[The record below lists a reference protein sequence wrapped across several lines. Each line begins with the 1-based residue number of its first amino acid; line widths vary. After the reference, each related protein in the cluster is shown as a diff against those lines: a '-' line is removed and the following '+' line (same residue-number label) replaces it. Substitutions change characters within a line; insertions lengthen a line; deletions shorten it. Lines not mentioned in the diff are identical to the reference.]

1 MLGKS
6 TNKNWFSRF
15 RYICLFLATIV
26 VLITCQRALAN
37 GVDSANNFAAVDN
50 IWLLLAGALVFFMN
64 AGFALL
70 EAGLCR
76 SNNSI
81 NVLAKNLIV
90 FCVAAIAFWIFG
102 FGLMFGDGPDHPICR
117 GNANQ
122 NDREIVSYLG
132 HFSPT
137 TEYNRFEQKSQFILL
152 PREQKTPPY
161 QQLPKYDIPEK
172 EFSLGFPD
180 QGFSCLQRKF
190 PKRSIASLFF
200 FQLAFAATAAT
211 IVSGAVAER
220 IRFWAFFWFSF
231 ILVGFLYPIVG
242 HWVWSEYG
250 WLKQVFNFIDFA
262 GSTVVHTVGGTAALV
277 GAMLLKP
284 RWNRFEYDPQE
295 DLYGNVPSEP
305 LPEKFKN
312 QNYFTYPSNLTFAT
326 LGCLILW
333 LGWLG
338 FNGGSTTDL
347 EEVGHI
353 IVTTIIA
360 AATSG
365 IIAILSTPITALWSQ
380 IFEKNPETGKPDLSS
395 LINGILGGLVA
406 VTASSA
412 YIDVP
417 IAILIG
423 AVSGV
428 IVTLGSLLL
437 RLWKIDDPVGAIPVH
452 LFCGCWGTVA
462 VFWSL
467 KGTEVYKD
475 NYNVLGQLGSQI
487 LGWLIVVV
495 FIFIFSWIAWVI
507 IGLILYS
514 FDIIIG
520 NKKRLSSKGNPLA
533 IINRVARQGIRV
545 TPREEI
551 DGSDGFWE
559 NPIDT

>member
-1 MLGKS
+1 M
-6 TNKNWFSRF
+6 
-15 RYICLFLATIV
+15 ATIV
-26 VLITCQRALAN
+26 VLITCQRALADAW
-37 GVDSANNFAAVDN
+37 GSPSGSVEKNFILVQN

-70 EAGLCR
+70 EVGLCR
-76 SNNSI
+76 SENSI

-90 FCVAAIAFWIFG
+90 FCVAAIAFWMFG
-102 FGLMFGDGPDHPICR
+102 FGLMFGDGLDHPPCT
-117 GNANQ
+117 ATF
-122 NDREIVSYLG
+122 DRDDQKIVSYLG
-132 HFSPT
+132 HFSPA
-137 TEYNRFEQKSQFILL
+137 TEYNRFGQKSQFILL
-152 PREQKTPPY
+152 PKDNP
-161 QQLPKYDIPEK
+161 
-172 EFSLGFPD
+172 LGFPRE
-180 QGFSCLQRKF
+180 GFSCLQAQF

-211 IVSGAVAER
+211 IISGAVAER
-220 IRFWAFFWFSF
+220 IKFWAFFWFSF

-242 HWVWSEYG
+242 HWVWSKYG
-250 WLKQVFNFIDFA
+250 WLSQQLNFIDFA
-262 GSTVVHTVGGTAALV
+262 GSTVVHTVGGTAALA
-277 GAMLLKP
+277 GAMLLRP
-284 RWNRFEYDPQE
+284 RWNRFGYDPQE
-295 DLYGNVPSEP
+295 DLDSSVPPEL

-312 QNYFTYPSNLTFAT
+312 QNYFTYSSNLTSAT

-360 AATSG
+360 AATGG
-365 IIAILSTPITALWSQ
+365 IVAILSTPITALWSK
-380 IFEKNPETGKPDLSS
+380 IFEENPETGKPELSS
-395 LINGILGGLVA
+395 LINGILGGLVG

-437 RLWKIDDPVGAIPVH
+437 RLWKIDDPVGTIPVH
-452 LFCGCWGTVA
+452 LFCGWWGTVA

-467 KGTEVYKD
+467 EGTAVYED

-487 LGWLIVVV
+487 LGWFIVFVFVLILSWIVWV
-495 FIFIFSWIAWVI
+495 FIGV
-507 IGLILYS
+507 ILYS
-514 FDIIIG
+514 FDMIIG
-520 NKKRLSSKGNPLA
+520 NQRKLSKTGNLLA
-533 IINRVARQGIRV
+533 KINRIARQGIRV
-545 TPREEI
+545 TPKEEI
-551 DGSDGFWE
+551 EGSDGFWE

>member
-15 RYICLFLATIV
+15 RYLCLFLATII
-26 VLITCQRALAN
+26 VLISCQTALAN
-37 GVDSANNFAAVDN
+37 DGDNANNFAAVEN

-70 EAGLCR
+70 EAGFCR

-90 FCVAAIAFWIFG
+90 FCVAAIAFWMFG
-102 FGLMFGDGPDHPICR
+102 FGLMFGDGSDHPPCR
-117 GNANQ
+117 GSANQ
-122 NDREIVSYLG
+122 NDQEIVSYLG

-152 PREQKTPPY
+152 PK
-161 QQLPKYDIPEK
+161 DDN
-172 EFSLGFPD
+172 SLGFPSE
-180 QGFSCLQRKF
+180 GFSCLQRQF

-220 IRFWAFFWFSF
+220 IKFWAFFWFSF

-250 WLKQVFNFIDFA
+250 WLKQAFNFLDFA
-262 GSTVVHTVGGTAALV
+262 GSTVVHTLGGTAALV
-277 GAMLLKP
+277 GAKLLKP
-284 RWNRFEYDPQE
+284 RWNRFGYDPQE
-295 DLYGNVPSEP
+295 DLDSHIPREA
-305 LPEKFKN
+305 LPREFEK
-312 QNYFTYPSNLTFAT
+312 QDYFTYPSNLTSAT
-326 LGCLILW
+326 LGCFILW

-338 FNGGSTTDL
+338 FNGGSTSEL
-347 EEVGHI
+347 QNVGHI
-353 IVTTIIA
+353 IITTIMS
-360 AATSG
+360 AATGG
-365 IIAILSTPITALWSQ
+365 IVAIVSTPITALWSQ
-380 IFEKNPETGKPDLSS
+380 IFENNPETGKPQLSS

-423 AVSGV
+423 AVSGI

-452 LFCGCWGTVA
+452 LFCGCWGTLA

-467 KGTEVYKD
+467 RGTEVYED
-475 NYNVLGQLGSQI
+475 NYNVLGQLWSQI
-487 LGWLIVVV
+487 LGWLIVFV
-495 FIFIFSWIAWVI
+495 FILIFSWIVWVS
-507 IGLILYS
+507 IGVILYS
-514 FDIIIG
+514 FDLIIG
-520 NKKRLSSKGNPLA
+520 NPKKLSKTGNLLTK
-533 IINRVARQGIRV
+533 IHRIARQGIRV

>member
-1 MLGKS
+1 MLDKS
-6 TNKNWFSRF
+6 KNKNWFSRF
-15 RYICLFLATIV
+15 RYFCLFLATIV
-26 VLITCQRALAN
+26 VLMSCQTALAQD
-37 GVDSANNFAAVDN
+37 GSNNFAAVDN

-76 SNNSI
+76 SDNSI

-90 FCVAAIAFWIFG
+90 FCVSAIAFWMFG
-102 FGLMFGDGPDHPICR
+102 FGLMFGDGLDHAPCR
-117 GNANQ
+117 EGFPQ
-122 NDREIVSYLG
+122 NDQISYLG

-137 TEYNRFEQKSQFILL
+137 TEYNRFEHESQFILL
-152 PREQKTPPY
+152 PK
-161 QQLPKYDIPEK
+161 DDN
-172 EFSLGFPD
+172 SLGFPRE
-180 QGFSCLQRKF
+180 GFSCLQRQF

-200 FQLAFAATAAT
+200 FQLAFAGTAAT

-231 ILVGFLYPIVG
+231 MLVGFLYPIVG

-250 WLKQVFNFIDFA
+250 WLKQRDFIDFA
-262 GSTVVHTVGGTAALV
+262 GSAVIHTVGGTAALV
-277 GAMLLKP
+277 GAILLKP
-284 RWNRFEYDPQE
+284 RWNCFGHDPQE
-295 DLYGNVPSEP
+295 DLDRRVQREP
-305 LPEKFKN
+305 LPRKFEK
-312 QNYFTYPSNLTFAT
+312 QDYFTYPSNLTSAT

-338 FNGGSTTDL
+338 FNGGSTSDL
-347 EEVGHI
+347 QNVGHI
-353 IVTTIIA
+353 IITTIMS
-360 AATSG
+360 AATGG
-365 IIAILSTPITALWSQ
+365 IVAILSTPIAALWSQ
-380 IFEKNPETGKPDLSS
+380 IFENNPETGKPELSS
-395 LINGILGGLVA
+395 LINGILAGLVG

-428 IVTLGSLLL
+428 IVVGGSIFL
-437 RLWKIDDPVGAIPVH
+437 RSLKIDDPVGAIPVH

-467 KGTEVYKD
+467 RGTEVYQD
-475 NYNVLGQLGSQI
+475 NYNVLGQLGAQI
-487 LGWLIVVV
+487 LGWLIVFV
-495 FIFIFSWIAWVI
+495 FIFVLSWIVWVI
-507 IGLILYS
+507 IGIILYS

-520 NKKRLSSKGNPLA
+520 NGRKLSNKGNLLA
-533 IINRVARQGIRV
+533 KINRVARQGIRV

-559 NPIDT
+559 NPIDI

>member
-6 TNKNWFSRF
+6 TNKNWFSGF
-15 RYICLFLATIV
+15 RYLCLFLATIV
-26 VLITCQRALAN
+26 VLISCQTALAN
-37 GVDSANNFAAVDN
+37 GGGRENDFAAVEN

-102 FGLMFGDGPDHPICR
+102 FGLMFGDGLDHPVCTTTS
-117 GNANQ
+117 NQ
-122 NDREIVSYLG
+122 NDQKIVSYLG

-137 TEYNRFEQKSQFILL
+137 TEYNQFEQKSQFILL
-152 PREQKTPPY
+152 PKDDNP
-161 QQLPKYDIPEK
+161 
-172 EFSLGFPD
+172 LGFPEEK
-180 QGFSCLQRKF
+180 FSCLQRKF

-220 IRFWAFFWFSF
+220 ISFWAFFWFSF
-231 ILVGFLYPIVG
+231 MLVGFLYPIVG

-250 WLKQVFNFIDFA
+250 WLKQGFNFVDFA
-262 GSTVVHTVGGTAALV
+262 GSTVIHTVGGTAALV
-277 GAMLLKP
+277 GAILLKP
-284 RWNRFEYDPQE
+284 RWNRFGYDPHE
-295 DLYGNVPSEP
+295 DLYSSVLSEDMP
-305 LPEKFKN
+305 PEFEK
-312 QNYFTYPSNLTFAT
+312 QEYFTYPSNLTSAT
-326 LGCLILW
+326 LGCLIIW

-338 FNGGSTTDL
+338 FNGGSTSEL
-347 EEVGHI
+347 QNIGHI
-353 IVTTIIA
+353 IITTIMS
-360 AATSG
+360 AATG
-365 IIAILSTPITALWSQ
+365 GVVAILSTPITALWSQ
-380 IFEKNPETGKPDLSS
+380 IFENNPETGKPELSS
-395 LINGILGGLVA
+395 LINGILGGLVG

-423 AVSGV
+423 AVSGG
-428 IVTLGSLLL
+428 IVTGGSILL
-437 RLWKIDDPVGAIPVH
+437 RSLKIDDPVGAIPVH
-452 LFCGCWGTVA
+452 LFCGCWGTLA

-467 KGTEVYKD
+467 RGTEVYQD

-487 LGWLIVVV
+487 LGWLIV
-495 FIFIFSWIAWVI
+495 FIVIFVLSWIVWVS

-520 NKKRLSSKGNPLA
+520 IDILPTLDLRDNAGFPSIKTSEVELA
-533 IINRVARQGIRV
+533 QG
-545 TPREEI
+545 
-551 DGSDGFWE
+551 G
-559 NPIDT
+559 

>member
-15 RYICLFLATIV
+15 RYVCLFLATIV
-26 VLITCQRALAN
+26 VLISCQTALAN
-37 GVDSANNFAAVDN
+37 GGGRESDFSAVDN

-76 SNNSI
+76 SNNSV

-90 FCVAAIAFWIFG
+90 FCVAAIAFWMFG
-102 FGLMFGDGPDHPICR
+102 FGLMFGDGLDHAPCR
-117 GNANQ
+117 EGFPQ
-122 NDREIVSYLG
+122 NDQISYLG

-137 TEYNRFEQKSQFILL
+137 TEYNRFEHESQFILL
-152 PREQKTPPY
+152 PK
-161 QQLPKYDIPEK
+161 DDN
-172 EFSLGFPD
+172 SLGFPRE
-180 QGFSCLQRKF
+180 GFSCLQRQF

-200 FQLAFAATAAT
+200 FQLAFAGTAAT

-231 ILVGFLYPIVG
+231 MLVGFLYPIVG
-242 HWVWSEYG
+242 HWVWSEYA
-250 WLKQVFNFIDFA
+250 WLSQQFNFTDFA

-277 GAMLLKP
+277 GAKLLKP
-284 RWNRFEYDPQE
+284 RWNCFGYDPHD
-295 DLYGNVPSEP
+295 DLDPSVRREP
-305 LPEKFKN
+305 LPRKFEK
-312 QNYFTYPSNLTFAT
+312 QDYFTYPSNLTSAT

-338 FNGGSTTDL
+338 FNGGSTRELQD
-347 EEVGHI
+347 VGHI
-353 IVTTIIA
+353 LVVTIMS

-365 IIAILSTPITALWSQ
+365 IVAIISTPITAIWSQ
-380 IFEKNPETGKPDLSS
+380 IFENNPETGKPELLS
-395 LINGILGGLVA
+395 LINGILGGLVG

-417 IAILIG
+417 VAMLIG

-428 IVTLGSLLL
+428 IVTGGSLLL
-437 RLWKIDDPVGAIPVH
+437 RSLKIDDPVGAIPVH
-452 LFCGCWGTVA
+452 LFCGCWGTLA

-467 KGTEVYKD
+467 EGTRVYED
-475 NYNVLGQLGSQI
+475 NNYNVLGQLGSQI
-487 LGWLIVVV
+487 LGWLIVFV
-495 FIFIFSWIAWVI
+495 FIFILSWIVWIVI
-507 IGLILYS
+507 GIILYS
-514 FDIIIG
+514 FDMIIG
-520 NKKRLSSKGNPLA
+520 NPKKLSEKGNLLA
-533 IINRVARQGIRV
+533 KIDRIARQGIRV